1 MLNRPVPL
9 TGAGVPGKIDRPV
22 FQTRLTRTACVSA
35 CGLCL
40 LMFTKTGAWAR
51 TGDAQ
56 AQDILKKMNAAYTL
70 TTFQA
75 TATLSLKGTGE
86 DNKPFSLSGVQ
97 EVAYKSPNLFLIK
110 ATGTAVGGTQVR
122 SFDGKTNIFYDSARN
137 QYIKQP
143 APGGTLPPL
152 SLFGVAVDPASAKTT
167 GTTTVGGHAA
177 YLVQAMLP
185 VPPLRPDATPQE
197 KADQEAFKKT
207 MQPFELAI
215 DKRNYRLLRVAQN
228 APDSKMTKVLE
239 FTQQAFN
246 PVLGE
251 GAFAFALP
259 VGARSLELR
268 MPEGGGAARRLQAS
282 GGATEKP
289 GRGLSP
295 FPPPHA
301 SPAASGTS
309 LHR

>member
-9 TGAGVPGKIDRPV
+9 TGAGVPA
-22 FQTRLTRTACVSA
+22 RTEQPILQIRRGGAACA
-35 CGLCL
+35 FAGGLCL
-40 LMFTKTGAWAR
+40 LMFADTKAGAR

-56 AQDILKKMNAAYTL
+56 AQSILKKMNAAYTL

-86 DNKPFSLSGVQ
+86 DNKPFSLNGVQ

-122 SFDGKTNIFYDSARN
+122 AFDGKTNIFYDSARN

-143 APGGTLPPL
+143 TPGGTLPPL
-152 SLFGVAVDPASAKTT
+152 SLFGVAVDPASARTT
-167 GTTTVGGHAA
+167 GSATVGGHAA
-177 YLVQAMLP
+177 YLIEALLP

-215 DKRNYRLLRVAQN
+215 DKKNYRLLRVAQN

-239 FTQQAFN
+239 FTQQTFN
-246 PVLGE
+246 PPLAD

-259 VGARSLELR
+259 AGAHPLELHV
-268 MPEGGGAARRLQAS
+268 PEGGAPRRLQAQA
-282 GGATEKP
+282 GATEKP
-289 GRGLSP
+289 GRGGNP

>member
-1 MLNRPVPL
+1 MSNRPVPR
-9 TGAGVPGKIDRPV
+9 TGAGVPTKIDRPV
-22 FQTRLTRTACVSA
+22 FQTHSLRTACVSA
-35 CGLCL
+35 CGLYL
-40 LMFTKTGAWAR
+40 LMCTATGAGAR
-51 TGDAQ
+51 TGDVQ
-56 AQDILKKMNAAYTL
+56 AQNILKRMNAAYTV

-122 SFDGKTNIFYDSARN
+122 AFDGKTNIYYDSARN

-143 APGGTLPPL
+143 TPGGTLPPL

-167 GTTTVGGHAA
+167 GTTTIGGHAA
-177 YLVQAMLP
+177 YIVQAMLP
-185 VPPLRPDATPQE
+185 LPALRPDATVGE

-215 DKRNYRLLRVAQN
+215 DKKNYRLLRVSQN

-239 FTQQAFN
+239 FTQQMFN

-259 VGARSLELR
+259 AGARALELH
-268 MPEGGGAARRLQAS
+268 MPEGARTARRLQAS
-282 GGATEKP
+282 PTVAEKP
-289 GRGLSP
+289 GRGGNP